1 MATEFNLATYPFDP
15 TGRAAT
21 NKITGE
27 QQIITGVTSGK
38 YHFIVPKLAPFFGVD
53 MVVRYKDIN
62 NVVRTLVEGV
72 DYYLTHQFIAA
83 SRACATPIFGSISFL
98 DWTLTG
104 VVTLDYQTVGGI
116 WTQDDAAIAE
126 ILAERLNNPR
136 ITAWDVVVDMPVTF
150 PVIDH
155 QWDLADLVGASEV
168 VTSIDAIGEALRQT
182 GEVGIAEH
190 IARLDNPHSVT
201 AAQVGLGQVRNLPTA
216 DNITAQLGL
225 SDDAYMTPKNTAAA
239 VVSQVGNQFSA
250 HRLNT
255 ANPHGTTA
263 AQVGA
268 YSKAEADILLN
279 DKISIGEAASD
290 TLKFDNKS
298 PIEYRDW
305 VLEGTAANAVL
316 INGVSYGEFVD
327 MLLTTRV
334 MDSERLDGRTFAE
347 VVAAVTTATNANAIT
362 FDGRTF
368 AQATAEILTGKA
380 ADSTLFDNRT
390 FAQAKAEILN
400 GTADNA
406 LHFEGMTFAQAKASV
421 LTGKAADTTLI
432 DGRTYQQLVNDLSL
446 TTVTNSLMF
455 DGRTYAEVKTDILS
469 TGVSNA
475 MTLDGHTYDE
485 IAGAIANVIP
495 NDSIRFSGYTLNEH
509 TSYLETKFGTL
520 DKTAAMSQ
528 FPANIEADEV
538 VNPEVWTYVAKITT
552 ELTGLEIARD
562 QVWLVAGGEGNDAP
576 EGNVFLVS
584 LSLRGTVPEVAEPR
598 LNVTT
603 LRGSAAGATFELVAS
618 QLSSEQLLCLRS
630 KSNRRGFT
638 VTTLSGSDSSL
649 LDRASYWVDK
659 TPPATVLASST
670 ADTFVT
676 KTEYDTMVASM
687 EAAFDSLTVAFNEI
701 KALVEA

>member
-104 VVTLDYQTVGGI
+104 VVTLNYQTVGGI

-182 GEVGIAEH
+182 GEAGIAEH

-239 VVSQVGNQFSA
+239 VASQVGNQFSA

-255 ANPHGTTA
+255 TNPHATTA

-380 ADSTLFDNRT
+380 ADSTLFDSRT
-390 FAQAKAEILN
+390 FAQAKTEILN

-455 DGRTYAEVKTDILS
+455 DGRTYAEVKSDILS
-469 TGVSNA
+469 TGVTNA
-475 MTLDGHTYDE
+475 LTLDGHTYAE
-485 IAGAIANVIP
+485 IAGAIANVVP
-495 NDSIRFSGYTLNEH
+495 NDSIRFSGYTLGEH
-509 TSYLETKFGTL
+509 TTYLETKFGTL
-520 DKTAAMSQ
+520 DKTVTSAQ
-528 FPANIEADEV
+528 FPANAEADEV
-538 VNPEVWTYVAKITT
+538 ANPEAWTYVAKVTT
-552 ELTGLEIARD
+552 NLTGTAIARD
-562 QVWLVAGGEGNDAP
+562 QVWLVAGGEGVDEL
-576 EGNVFLVS
+576 EGGVFLVS
-584 LSLRGTVPEVAEPR
+584 LSLQGVDPAVAEPR

-603 LRGSAAGATFELVAS
+603 LRGSAVGTTFELVAS
-618 QLSSEQLLCLRS
+618 PLPSEQLLCLRS

-638 VTTLSGSDSSL
+638 ITTLSGSDSSL
-649 LDRASYWVDK
+649 LDHTVPWVE
-659 TPPATVLASST
+659 TLAPSTVLASSV
-670 ADTFVT
+670 AETFVT
-676 KTEYDTMVASM
+676 KTEYDAMVLSM

>member
-239 VVSQVGNQFSA
+239 VASQVGNQFSA

-380 ADSTLFDNRT
+380 ADSTLFDSRT
-390 FAQAKAEILN
+390 FAQAKTEILN

-432 DGRTYQQLVNDLSL
+432 DGRTYPQLLSDLSQ
-446 TTVTNSLMF
+446 TTVANSLMF
-455 DGRTYAEVKTDILS
+455 DGRTYNEVKSDILS
-469 TGVSNA
+469 TGVTNA
-475 MTLDGHTYDE
+475 QTLDGHTYDE
-485 IAGAIANVIP
+485 IAGALSNVTAI
-495 NDSIRFSGYTLNEH
+495 DALRFSGMNLTEH
-509 TSYLETKFGTL
+509 TDYLGTKFGKIGEGTPM
-520 DKTAAMSQ
+520 AA
-528 FPANIEADEV
+528 FPRNIQPDTYT
-538 VNPEVWTYVAKITT
+538 NTEVWTYIAK
-552 ELTGLEIARD
+552 LTSLYPQDADDRD
-562 QVWLVAGGEGNDAP
+562 QLWLISGGESAIAEVSG
-576 EGNVFLVS
+576 VFLVS
-584 LSLRGTVPEVAEPR
+584 LSLHGPDPAVAAPQ
-598 LNVTT
+598 LIVTT
-603 LRGSAAGATFELVAS
+603 LRGNSDSVAFELVETGDPA
-618 QLSSEQLLCLRS
+618 ERHLCMRS
-630 KSNRRGFT
+630 VAFRRGFT
-638 VTTLSGSDSSL
+638 VVALSSPSSVLMDPTNPRVETT
-649 LDRASYWVDK
+649 A
-659 TPPATVLASST
+659 PAIVLAT
-670 ADTFVT
+670 ASAESYVT
-676 KTEYDTMVASM
+676 RAEYDAMVLSM
-687 EAAFDSLTVAFNEI
+687 EAAFDSLTAAFNEI